1 MSFSPLVGP
10 TCICN
15 EGESGMLCD
24 TNFTGCNKFT
34 KNCVGRSPTLGNKG
48 EASGDLLADRNPTCD
63 SGQYVGGLSCC
74 SHKRIMLDDDQVVP
88 DELLRYHMKFR

>member
-1 MSFSPLVGP
+1 MGASG
-10 TCICN
+10 N
-15 EGESGMLCD
+15 EGESGLLCD

-34 KNCVGRSPTLGNKG
+34 KSCVGRSPTLGNKG

-74 SHKRIMLDDDQVVP
+74 SHKRIMLDVDQVVP